1 MSRSITLRSRVERLA
16 LGSLLKLPAPLC
28 AAAASLLEPDVCA
41 GLDARLRLL
50 LSASSLRPSLDSL
63 TPDQA
68 RQQYDELFTLLDVPK
83 EDVGKC
89 EDFSFSGHDGDV
101 LVRVYWPNQRTDALR
116 PGVLFFHG
124 GGHVIGSVAG
134 YDNLSR
140 FLCNQLGVV
149 FASVD
154 YRCAPE
160 HKFPTAA
167 EDAIAAWQW
176 FRAQA
181 PALGADPSRLGLMG
195 DSAGGNLAAVV
206 CQQALARTLP
216 MPVAQCLI
224 YPTVDGRMIDESVTR
239 YGQHLGLTSSLIGWF
254 REHYYRSAEDADN
267 PLASPLL
274 ATSVEHLPA
283 ALIAVARDP
292 LRDQGLAYAQRLRD
306 AGVQV
311 TELDYDH
318 LIHGFIGMA
327 GMIPAARR
335 ATLEVCHAFGKML

>member
-1 MSRSITLRSRVERLA
+1 MALRSRAERLA
-16 LGSLLKLPAPLC
+16 LGSLLRLPAPLC
-28 AAAASLLEPDVCA
+28 GAAASLLQPDVCE

-50 LSASSLRPSLDSL
+50 LSASGLRPSLEKL
-63 TPDQA
+63 TVDQA
-68 RQQYDELFTLLDVPK
+68 RQQYDQLFALLDVSK
-83 EDVGKC
+83 EEVGKC
-89 EDFSFSGHDGDV
+89 EDFSFSVNDGEV
-101 LVRVYWPNQRTDALR
+101 VVRVYWPEQNTDALR

-140 FLCNQLGVV
+140 FLCNRLGVV

-181 PALGADPSRLGLMG
+181 PALGADPTRLGLMG
-195 DSAGGNLAAVV
+195 DSAGANLAAVV
-206 CQQALARTLP
+206 CQQAIARTLP

-224 YPTVDGRMIDESVTR
+224 YPVVDGRLIDPSVTL
-239 YGQHLGLTSSLIGWF
+239 YAEHLGLTSDLIYWF
-254 REHYYRSAEDADN
+254 RDHYYRSVEDAQN
-267 PLASPLL
+267 PMASPLL
-274 ATSVEHLPA
+274 ASSLDDLPA
-283 ALIAVARDP
+283 ALVAVARDP

-318 LIHGFIGMA
+318 LTHGFISMG
-327 GMIPAARR
+327 GLVPAARR
-335 ATLEVCHAFGKML
+335 ATLEICQAFGKML